1 MRSLDLVITDLARE
15 LFLTALMLAGPML
28 IAGLLVGLAVSL
40 FQALTSIQE
49 QTLSLVPKMLVIG
62 VVSIL
67 MLAPGLGLL
76 TEYAG
81 SILARLNTFGL
92 S

>member
-1 MRSLDLVITDLARE
+1 MSSLDLVITDLARE

-49 QTLSLVPKMLVIG
+49 QTLSLVPKMLIIG

-81 SILARLNTFGL
+81 RILERLNTFGL

>member
-1 MRSLDLVITDLARE
+1 MNLDLVITDLARE

-76 TEYAG
+76 SEYTG
-81 SILARLNTFGL
+81 RILARLTTFGL

>member
-1 MRSLDLVITDLARE
+1 MKNLDLVITDLARE

-28 IAGLLVGLAVSL
+28 IGGLLVGLAVSL

-49 QTLSLVPKMLVIG
+49 QTLSLVPKMLIVGVIA
-62 VVSIL
+62 IL

-76 TEYAG
+76 TEYAHRV
-81 SILARLNTFGL
+81 LERMNTFGL
-92 S
+92 T

>member
-1 MRSLDLVITDLARE
+1 MNSIDLVVTDLARE
-15 LFLTALMLAGPML
+15 LFMTALMLAGPML

-49 QTLSLVPKMLVIG
+49 QTLSMVPKMLVIG
-62 VVSIL
+62 VIAIL

-76 TEYAG
+76 TQYAG
-81 SILARLNTFGL
+81 RVFERMVGFGL

>member
-1 MRSLDLVITDLARE
+1 MQSLDLVITDLARE
-15 LFLTALMLAGPML
+15 LFMTALMLAGPML

-62 VVSIL
+62 IVGIL
-67 MLAPGLGLL
+67 LLAPGLGLL
-76 TEYAG
+76 TEYAHR
-81 SILARLNTFGL
+81 IFERLTVFGL

>member
-1 MRSLDLVITDLARE
+1 MNNLDLVITDLARE

-62 VVSIL
+62 VVSIM

-76 TEYAG
+76 SEYAG
-81 SILARLNTFGL
+81 RILARLTTFGL

>member
-1 MRSLDLVITDLARE
+1 MQSLDLVITDLARE

-28 IAGLLVGLAVSL
+28 IGGLIVGLAVSL

-49 QTLSLVPKMLVIG
+49 QTLSLVPKMLIVGVIA
-62 VVSIL
+62 IL

-76 TEYAG
+76 TEYAHRV
-81 SILARLNTFGL
+81 LERMNTFGL
-92 S
+92 T